1 MDNLEFIV
9 LLIICGANLA
19 LNIIGYLNSRKT
31 EDELDEA
38 MKELTDEL
46 KKE

>member
-1 MDNLEFIV
+1 MDNLEFII
-9 LLIICGANLA
+9 LIIICGTNLA

-31 EDELDEA
+31 EDALDEA
-38 MKELTDEL
+38 IKELEDEL